1 MIQLRLFPP
10 PAAPD
15 KPLPIEV
22 RRQAGELVSDLLIA
36 VIAARSEKQRSRE
49 GDSDG

>member
-15 KPLPIEV
+15 EPLPDTV
-22 RRQAGELVSDLLIA
+22 RREACELVSDLLIA
-36 VIAARSEKQRSRE
+36 VVLARTDKQRSQE
-49 GDSDG
+49 GDTNG

>member
-15 KPLPIEV
+15 KPLPDKV
-22 RRQAGELVSDLLIA
+22 RREACELVSDLLIA
-36 VIAARSEKQRSRE
+36 VVEASTEKQRSGE
-49 GDSDG
+49 GDSNG